1 MTSNDSTAERT
12 RKIREIVT
20 TRSVETQADLVAA
33 LRQQRIRVTQATI
46 SRDIKRLGLVK
57 APAADGRYRYVLPGA
72 AREPTPE
79 AAQRLR
85 GVFEEFALS
94 VERGSDLV
102 LVKTVPGGASPV
114 AEAIDDMRWPEV
126 AGTVAGENTIIVV
139 PRSRRAIGVVL
150 HRLHDAFPH

>member
-1 MTSNDSTAERT
+1 MTPRDASARRT

-20 TRSVETQADLVAA
+20 DRAVETQADLVAA
-33 LRQQRIRVTQATI
+33 LRQQRMHVTQATI

-72 AREPTPE
+72 AREPAPG
-79 AAQRLR
+79 AAARLR
-85 GVFEEFALS
+85 NVFEEFAVS
-94 VERGSDLV
+94 VERGTDLI
-102 LVKTVPGGASPV
+102 LVKTVAGGASPV

-139 PRSRRAIGVVL
+139 PRSRRAVQKALRHLHGVL
-150 HRLHDAFPH
+150 PR